1 MLAKASS
8 KKRRKISNKNRQI
21 KWEFLSGLSTF
32 ENSNLLA
39 RNVTISK
46 LAAGLGDIAF
56 RLLLTMLW

>member
-8 KKRRKISNKNRQI
+8 KKRRKISNQNRQI
-21 KWEFLSGLSTF
+21 KWGFLSGLLTF
-32 ENSNLLA
+32 ENLNLLA